1 MSSGKLPLASRA
13 LEDSSSPP
21 LPSHRSHSPLS
32 SRALEDSSSS
42 PLPGAGEDSDAPPTR
57 LLEGNGAGLLREIA
71 LARRVQ
77 RGLENLYR
85 LDRAADVDAF
95 ITHAGDDEREALLV
109 RQTDDGLE
117 LRLRVPRLDRE
128 LVPAPK
134 LDPICQIIEGVSHFV
149 YLADRASRD
158 RETTQLELE
167 LQAEVDKY
175 VVLAA
180 SIQTFDASKSRELRT
195 RLYEAVAYVHG
206 TDTAEGERYRLA
218 NEHARRFT
226 GRLEREFIERA
237 RYAELHAELRR
248 FFQMSQGDKL
258 RAA

>member
-1 MSSGKLPLASRA
+1 MT
-13 LEDSSSPP
+13 SPE
-21 LPSHRSHSPLS
+21 SPLDDVGGERRAPS
-32 SRALEDSSSS
+32 EAPISR
-42 PLPGAGEDSDAPPTR
+42 GPTV
-57 LLEGNGAGLLREIA
+57 LEGNGVHLVKEIA

-85 LDRAADVDAF
+85 LDRSADVDAF
-95 ITHAGDDEREALLV
+95 ITHACEDEREALLV
-109 RQTDDGLE
+109 RETDDGLE

-128 LVPAPK
+128 LVTATN
-134 LDPICQIIEGVSHFV
+134 LDPVCQIIEGVSHFV

-158 RETTQLELE
+158 RAMTQLELE

-180 SIQTFDASKSRELRT
+180 SIEKFDADKSRKLRA
-195 RLYEAVAYVHG
+195 RLYEAVVFVHAPN
-206 TDTAEGERYRLA
+206 TIEGERYRLA
-218 NEHARRFT
+218 NDHARRFT
-226 GRLEREFIERA
+226 GRLETEFIARS
-237 RYAELHAELRR
+237 RYAELRTELRR